1 MPDKKEFPEFNH
13 KLFNL
18 MNIDGHFTTGE
29 YTFGDVESNAM
40 VKISYKTM
48 PI

>member
-1 MPDKKEFPEFNH
+1 MPDKKEFPELNN
-13 KLFNL
+13 KIFNL
-18 MNIDGHFTTGE
+18 MNNDAHFTSGE